1 MKNNKNLLIIVLIL
15 ALAIGAAAYYFTMSK
30 DYSGRAVMDTT
41 ESNEETKKI
50 KTESLDTKNLNVPAT
65 VDRKKF
71 TPKTSGP
78 RDILGCMAKAACNYN
93 KKATKP
99 DFGQCVFPADG
110 FNCEGEATN
119 TNETPLFMR

>member
-78 RDILGCMAKAACNYN
+78 KGILGCTDPGACNYS
-93 KKATKP
+93 KAATLDDGNCFYP
-99 DFGQCVFPADG
+99 APREDCGGQEKDSSSIMPEKG
-110 FNCEGEATN
+110 
-119 TNETPLFMR
+119 